1 LPAQPDVDIDADVKV
16 VFTDNERSTKSEI
29 AELFPRFAF
38 EQGFPEADPMWTREF
53 FETGDE
59 HVQRTRDVFDRIFAH
74 DLSTFVALF
83 AHGGTQLTTFALF
96 GRKLYVPAICGA
108 SRARGRR

>member
-1 LPAQPDVDIDADVKV
+1 MPEDVKV
-16 VFTDNERSTKSEI
+16 VFTDNERSKRSEI
-29 AELFPRFAF
+29 ARLFPHFAF
-38 EQGFPEADPMWTREF
+38 EEGFPEADPMWTREF
-53 FETGDE
+53 FETGEE

-74 DLSTFVALF
+74 DPSTFVALF